1 MTRAELEAKIKAL
14 EDEIRGLNVRQS
26 AYKQAIVAS
35 YGAMISLK
43 NPMSDTDLGN
53 AITQTGVAVIK
64 KANDIAREFVKEKVI
79 QRLTREKDEG
89 NEASRRELVFINEDS
104 KFEDVVVR
112 NATDSAMLSLKR
124 CKVKMFNGDKITPE
138 GYALVEEC
146 GTRLNTGLREW
157 YFEHLRT
164 KRCEVRF
171 KREKICDVGLWLESS
186 SSSNAAK
193 NSYVLHVLDN
203 EGYAIPKFEYAGVKL
218 ENATLH
224 QSLKDRG
231 KEIVEHMILTRDN
244 TANDRMVRQLFVDF
258 KNMPIKDRSLIARCT
273 SLKKYDNAGM
283 DGYVAKTPYH
293 VKAALNY
300 NAMLDELGLT
310 KYPKIKAGDPI
321 HLVWLEKNKQNYDI
335 IAFLDEWP
343 PEFDIHFKVNNNLLF
358 EKSIFTEIKRFYKS
372 VGWATFNPADGYAFS
387 LFDFAEMFSG
397 NA

>member
-14 EDEIRGLNVRQS
+14 EDEIRGLNVRQN

-35 YGAMISLK
+35 YGAMISFK

-64 KANDIAREFVKEKVI
+64 KANDLAREFVKEKVKE
-79 QRLTREKDEG
+79 RLTREWEEDK
-89 NEASRRELVFINEDS
+89 NEDSRRELVFINEIG

-112 NATDSAMLSLKR
+112 NATDSAMLSLSK
-124 CKVKMFNGDKITPE
+124 CKVKMFDGDKITPE

-146 GTRLNTGLREW
+146 GTYLNEGLRKW
-157 YFEHLRT
+157 YFERLRT
-164 KRCEVRF
+164 KRCEIRF

-186 SSSNAAK
+186 S

-203 EGYAIPKFEYAGVKL
+203 EGYTVPKFEYAGVKL

-244 TANDRMVRQLFVDF
+244 VANDRMVRQLFVDF
-258 KNMPIKDRSLIARCT
+258 KNMRLKDRSLIARCT
-273 SLKKYDNAGM
+273 SLKKYDNSGM
-283 DGYVAKTPYH
+283 EGYVSKTPYH
-293 VKAALNY
+293 IKAALNY
-300 NAMLDELGLT
+300 NAMLDELKLT
-310 KYPKIKAGDPI
+310 KYPKIKAGDTV
-321 HLVWLEKNKQNYDI
+321 HVVCLEKNKQGYEM
-335 IAFLDEWP
+335 IAFLEEWP
-343 PEFDIHFKVNNNLLF
+343 VEFDVHFKINNNLLF

-387 LFDFAEMFSG
+387 LFDFAEMFS
-397 NA
+397 